1 VYRKLRPDASEQRLV
16 AVGRITTVLLV
27 GFGLLW
33 IPFMKYISPQLYIY
47 LQSVQAYIAPPI
59 AACFLLGVLYPRLN
73 GSGAVAALYTGFVL
87 GAARLVLEL
96 AKALLPSGT
105 VWAWFAGINF
115 LHFAALLFALCAGI
129 LVAVSLLTAPPP
141 AVKVAGLTYGAPE
154 ITAFPVPAGP
164 RRLNVVLS
172 VVLAATIG
180 VLWIVFR

>member
-27 GFGLLW
+27 GLGLLW
-33 IPFMKYISPQLYIY
+33 IPFMKYVSPQIYIY

-73 GSGAVAALYTGFVL
+73 GTGALAALWTGLVL
-87 GAARLVLEL
+87 GTARLVLEL
-96 AKALLPSGT
+96 GRSHLASGT
-105 VWAWFAGINF
+105 VWVWFATINF

-129 LVAVSLLTAPPP
+129 LVVVSLVTAPPSP
-141 AVKVAGLTYGAPE
+141 ARIAGVTYGAPE
-154 ITAFPVPAGP
+154 ITAIPVPAGP
-164 RRLNVVLS
+164 RSLNIALSIVL
-172 VVLAATIG
+172 VATIG